1 MSTPL
6 AKEAMTVEVPQVDA
20 PEDEVS
26 RISRGKH
33 STNEAAEGR
42 EAKRISQSNTAP
54 RKNPTSTLRHRKMAG
69 VMGQVST
76 T

>member
-6 AKEAMTVEVPQVDA
+6 VKEAMQVEVPQVDA

-26 RISRGKH
+26 RTSRGKH
-33 STNEAAEGR
+33 STNEAEGR

-54 RKNPTSTLRHRKMAG
+54 RKIQHPRSFHRKMPR